1 MLGTANTEL
10 PRMTVP
16 GPDRP
21 SDELKQTGRKEAPLD
36 LVPGLAE
43 DFVAAGAAFLAAC
56 SGNAL
61 LKFQGRMPEPS
72 TPRGS
77 RFPP

>member
-1 MLGTANTEL
+1 
-10 PRMTVP
+10 MTVP

-21 SDELKQTGRKEAPLD
+21 NDELKHASRKEAPFD

-61 LKFQGRMPEPS
+61 RNFQGRLPDPP
-72 TPRGS
+72 TPCGS
-77 RFPP
+77 HLPA